1 MLRHSFLI
9 ITGDPMNKLTIKL
22 SILSLILSLSLSAE
36 EDWSR
41 VNTCKYSYGAN
52 DNLITELLS
61 KMSIEQKVGQVIQG
75 DLDFISPADV
85 KKYHIGSVLNGGNT
99 APNRDKYSTADD
111 WKKLSQEF
119 YDASIEVDGVKI
131 PVLWGTDAVHGHNNL
146 IGATLFPHNIG
157 LGATANAALLKDI
170 GEAIA
175 LEVLST
181 GVAWT
186 FAPTV
191 AVPQDDRWGR
201 TYEGFSENPELV
213 SKLGKA
219 MIVGLQG
226 EGTKFLD
233 NNHVIATAKHFMGD
247 GGTINGVDQGD
258 AIVSE
263 AELREIHGYPYF
275 QALDACAQT
284 VMASFNSINGS
295 KMHGDKRLLTGI
307 LKDQMQFDGFVV
319 GDWNGHGQ
327 VKNCSNVN
335 CAQAFN
341 AGVDMFMVPE
351 EWKLLL
357 KNTIRQVKSG
367 EISLERL
374 DDAVRRILTVKSR
387 MGLLNGRAPH
397 EFTSNY
403 LGHPDHLA
411 LARQAVRESLVLL
424 KNNNQMLPLNPSD
437 HVGVIGEA
445 ANKISS
451 QTGGWTITWQGR
463 ENKNS
468 DFVNTKTIYQS
479 IVDVVTSAGGT
490 IEFSK
495 DGNFINSPD
504 YVIGIFGEE
513 PYAEMLGDLKDV
525 SFSATDPS
533 YLPSLQALKAQE
545 IPVVSLFL
553 SGRPLEVNQYI
564 NASEA
569 FVATWLPGTAVEGIS
584 DVIFLQDDEIGFD
597 FKGKLSYSWPKSK
610 AQSLLNAHH
619 DLYEPLFPFGYGL
632 DYRSQVNLP
641 DIAIVKVNQKIDLVN
656 IFLGA
661 AAIPG
666 QEFILSKTGP
676 EFVSS
681 DEFISQDGK
690 ISISRFDYLRQD
702 DAKNFLFNKS
712 ESMQGFGVSTK
723 SPLDITSMRSPH
735 YELIMRINDSEKE
748 PLYFN
753 VTCGQNCQGTVKLP
767 PMDLDTWNTVSVP
780 VSCLEKDGLDTSTIQ
795 IRALFFTKGLINFDL
810 HSVAIKSGATSDLK
824 VSC

>member
-9 ITGDPMNKLTIKL
+9 ITGDAMNKLTIKL
-22 SILSLILSLSLSAE
+22 PILSLILSLSLSAE

-99 APNRDKYSTADD
+99 APNGDKYSTADD

-131 PVLWGTDAVHGHNNL
+131 PILWGTDAVHGHNNL

-219 MIVGLQG
+219 MILGLQG

-327 VKNCSNVN
+327 VKNCSNVD

-397 EFTSNY
+397 EFTGNY
-403 LGHPDHLA
+403 LGHPEHLA

-424 KNNNQMLPLNPSD
+424 KNNNQMLPLNPSA

-468 DFVNTKTIYQS
+468 DFANTKTIYQS
-479 IVDVVTSAGGT
+479 LVDVVTSDGGT

-504 YVIGIFGEE
+504 YVIGVFGEE

-525 SFSATDPS
+525 SFAATDPS
-533 YLPSLQALKAQE
+533 YLPSLRALKAQE

-584 DVIFLQDDEIGFD
+584 DVIFLQNGEIGFD

-619 DLYEPLFPFGYGL
+619 DFYDPLFPFGYGL
-632 DYRSQVNLP
+632 DYKSQVSLP
-641 DIAIVKVNQKIDLVN
+641 DIAIANVNQKIELVN
-656 IFLGA
+656 IFLGT

-666 QEFILSKTGP
+666 QEFILSKSGP
-676 EFVSS
+676 EFILS
-681 DEFISQDGK
+681 DEFTSQDGQ
-690 ISISRFDYLRQD
+690 IAISRFDYLRQD

-723 SPLDITSMRSPH
+723 SPLDIASMRSPH
-735 YELIMRINDSEKE
+735 YEIIMRVNDSQKA

-753 VTCGQNCQGTVKLP
+753 VTCGQNCQGTVELP
-767 PMDLDTWNTVSVP
+767 PMDLDTWNKVSVP
-780 VSCLEKDGLDTSTIQ
+780 VSCLKKDGLDISTIQ
-795 IRALFFTKGLINFDL
+795 IRALFFTQGPINFDL
-810 HSVAIKSGATSDLK
+810 HSVAIKNGVTSDLK